1 MKKSS
6 TAETS
11 NQKAKGSVAGPSVTQ
26 QPPAKPN
33 QAKPAVSGP
42 VKAAVPANPTP
53 ADTTEAPMHAAQ
65 GNDDIMS
72 QPQASRIGKKKS

>member
-11 NQKAKGSVAGPSVTQ
+11 NQKAKGSVAAPTI
-26 QPPAKPN
+26 
-33 QAKPAVSGP
+33 
-42 VKAAVPANPTP
+42 KASVPANPIP
-53 ADTTEAPMHAAQ
+53 ANPIPANPIPANPIPTDTTDAPMHAAQ

>member
-11 NQKAKGSVAGPSVTQ
+11 NQKAKGSVAAPTI
-26 QPPAKPN
+26 
-33 QAKPAVSGP
+33 
-42 VKAAVPANPTP
+42 KASVPANPIP
-53 ADTTEAPMHAAQ
+53 ANPIPTDTTDAPMHAAQ